1 MDKLQ
6 QTSFQAYRAYQKADS
21 SVRTATIALV
31 ASASVL
37 LAAYFVGRSY
47 GCHAKIARPPR
58 SDVVDYPEEE
68 QNEEFPFLWYAV
80 GVIGITAFAWLVSVY
95 GSGRVTGGG
104 SVLFR
109 GAASDSNIRDIIREL
124 DSMVAPPP
132 TPGRAD
138 GGYQD
143 E

>member
-1 MDKLQ
+1 MEALQ
-6 QTSFQAYRAYQKADS
+6 KTSFQAYRAYQKADS

-37 LAAYFVGRSY
+37 LSAYFVGRSY

-58 SDVVDYPEEE
+58 SDVVDYPTEE
-68 QNEEFPFLWYAV
+68 QNEDFPFLWYAL
-80 GVIGITAFAWLVSVY
+80 GVIGITAFAWLVAVY
-95 GSGRVTGGG
+95 GSGRVIGGG

-109 GAASDSNIRDIIREL
+109 GAASDGNIRDIIREL
-124 DSMVAPPP
+124 DGMVAPPA

-138 GGYQD
+138 ADYQGD
-143 E
+143 